1 MDSNEM
7 RAMQRYWEECTGT
20 FWLTDPYARKSCGG
34 KPVKNEDTSKA
45 RKERKERARMLTAQ
59 RMAEIQAQGGNCKRK
74 KKRK

>member
-1 MDSNEM
+1 MNRNETEW
-7 RAMQRYWEECTGT
+7 AMMAGMGT
-20 FWLTDPYARKSCGG
+20 TFYLHDPRVRDVVEGG

-59 RMAEIQAQGGNCKRK
+59 RMAEIQAQGGTRKRK